1 MQLTHKFSLPL
12 IKPKPILPPTVVAA
26 QALETLTQDLGKHLL
41 TALRKHGRGG
51 IAESLYA
58 QMLKLSTS
66 DEKLKVE
73 LFRFVDV
80 LPTLKTPEAVM
91 QHLNEYLRQPGVK
104 LPAGGSK
111 LLTLAGKLPGGE
123 RLSEQ
128 VVQLGVQSMSQR
140 FIAGK
145 NANEVTSKL
154 LALRRNNMA
163 FTLDLLGEAVI
174 SETEAES
181 YQQKYLDIIAALTE
195 RARSWSANLQT
206 DGVPWG
212 NTKTS
217 EVLKTSEVSTMPR
230 VNASVKLS
238 SLYARF
244 DPMAAEATAEAVKA
258 RLRPI
263 LRLARERGA
272 QIHID
277 MEQYDYRDMTRRIF
291 MEIVNEPE
299 FCDWRD
305 IGIVVQAYLRDSEE
319 DLLLLL
325 ACAKQRGTPFW
336 IRLVKGAYWDYET
349 MLAAQRDYESPVFA
363 EKWQTD
369 ANYERLTEMLIANYQ
384 YLRPAIASHNVRSVA
399 HAQAVA
405 QQLNLPLGTVE
416 YQVLYGMGEAMGR
429 TLSAQGNRV
438 RVYVPFGEL
447 LPGMAYLVRRLLEN
461 TSNDSFVKQVELDH
475 CAAKALLAPPTRR
488 DVPVARLSP
497 PPAIKDAPP
506 AIKDAPPARL
516 YRNNPLIDF
525 AKAANQ
531 SQMQTALTLVQ
542 GQLGMTVPIVIGGDR
557 EAGEQLVARENPSKH
572 SQVVC
577 QVQYASVAQAQRAV
591 ALAEHLLPIWRDV
604 SVRERADVLRRVA
617 AEFER
622 RRHEINA
629 WMVMEVGKPWR
640 EADGDLAEAIDF
652 CTYYA
657 DEMARLAQP
666 RKRNV
671 PGEWNEYSYEAR
683 GVSVIIAPWNFP
695 LAILTGMTV
704 AALVAGNTVV
714 IKPAEQSSRVGYF
727 LMEALEAAG
736 LPKGVANFV
745 PGAGET
751 VGAALVADPRVAV
764 INFTGSKAV
773 GLHIMKEAADIKP
786 GQREIKHVVAELG
799 GKNAIIVDSDA
810 DLDEA
815 VLGVLHSVISF
826 GGQKCSA
833 CSRVIVVGPNYDA
846 FCARLKDAIHS
857 VKIGAADDPATSLG
871 PLVDAASQARI
882 QRYIEIGKQEGKL
895 LASIEPS
902 AELAAQGH
910 YVPAAVFTDC
920 DPRGRLCQE
929 EIFGPVLAV
938 LRARDLDEAMRIAD
952 DTPYALTGGFYSR
965 SPANIARVRREFRV
979 GNLYIN
985 RKITGALVDR
995 QPFGGGRMSGV
1006 GSKAGGPDYLLH
1018 FVLARTITEQVMR
1031 RGFAPVD

>member
-12 IKPKPILPPTVVAA
+12 IKTKPALPPEAVSA
-26 QALETLTQDLGKHLL
+26 QAIESVTQDLGKHLL
-41 TALRKHGRGG
+41 AALRKHGRGG

-91 QHLNEYLRQPGVK
+91 QHLHEYLRQPGVK

-111 LLTLAGKLPGGE
+111 LLTLAGKLPGGD
-123 RLSEQ
+123 RLSER

-145 NANEVTSKL
+145 NADEVTSKL

-174 SETEAES
+174 SETEAEG

-195 RARSWSANLQT
+195 RARGWSANLQT

-217 EVLKTSEVSTMPR
+217 EVFKTSEVSTMPR

-305 IGIVVQAYLRDSEE
+305 VGIVVQAYLRDSEE
-319 DLLLLL
+319 DLQLLL

-349 MLAAQRDYESPVFA
+349 MLAAQRDYASPVFA

-369 ANYERLTEMLIANYQ
+369 ANYERLSEILIANYQ

-475 CAAKALLAPPTRR
+475 RAAKTLLAPPIGKNAT
-488 DVPVARLSP
+488 
-497 PPAIKDAPP
+497 
-506 AIKDAPPARL
+506 KDAPPARL

-531 SQMQTALTLVQ
+531 SQMQTALALVQ

-557 EAGEQLVARENPSKH
+557 EIGEQLVARENPSNH
-572 SQVVC
+572 SQTVC

-591 ALAEHLLPIWRDV
+591 ALAERLLPVWRDV

-657 DEMARLAQP
+657 DEMERLAQP

-671 PGEWNEYSYEAR
+671 PGEWNEYSYDAR
-683 GVSVIIAPWNFP
+683 GVTVVIAPWNFP

-815 VLGVLHSVISF
+815 VLGVLHSVIGF

-833 CSRVIVVGPNYDA
+833 CSRVIVVGDNYDA
-846 FCARLKDAIHS
+846 FCVRLKDAIHS
-857 VKIGAADDPATSLG
+857 VKIGAADDPATTLG

-882 QRYIEIGKQEGKL
+882 QRYIEIGKQEGRL

-910 YVPAAVFTDC
+910 YVPAAAFIDC
-920 DPRGRLCQE
+920 DPHGRLCQE

-938 LRARDLDEAMRIAD
+938 LRAKNLDEAMHIAD

>member
-1 MQLTHKFSLPL
+1 MQLTRKIQLPFT
-12 IKPKPILPPTVVAA
+12 KPSATLDQQDTRTQA
-26 QALETLTQDLGKHLL
+26 QRIEDLTQQVGKDLLA
-41 TALRKHGRGG
+41 ALRKHGRGG

-104 LPAGGSK
+104 LPVGGDK
-111 LLTLAGKLPGGE
+111 LLNFANKLPGGE
-123 RLSEQ
+123 RLSERA
-128 VVQLGVQSMSQR
+128 VQLGVQTMSQR

-145 NANEVTSKL
+145 NADEVTSKL

-174 SETEAES
+174 SESEALT

-195 RARSWSANLQT
+195 RARGWSPNAQIDRIT
-206 DGVPWG
+206 WG
-212 NTKTS
+212 NSQAS

-244 DPMAAEATAEAVKA
+244 DPMAANATAEAVKA

-277 MEQYDYRDMTRRIF
+277 MEQYDYRDITRRIF
-291 MEIVNEPE
+291 IEIINEPE
-299 FCDWRD
+299 FRDWTD
-305 IGIVVQAYLRDSEE
+305 IGIVVQAYLRDSET
-319 DLLLLL
+319 DLQLLL
-325 ACAKQRGTPFW
+325 ACAKERGTPFW

-369 ANYERLTEMLIANYQ
+369 ANYEHLTAFLIANYQ
-384 YLRPAIASHNVRSVA
+384 HLRPAIASHNVRSVA
-399 HAQAVA
+399 HAQAIA
-405 QQLNLPLGTVE
+405 QQLGVPNSAVE

-429 TLSAQGNRV
+429 ALSAQGYRV

-475 CAAKALLAPPTRR
+475 KAAKALLAPPARR
-488 DVPVARLSP
+488 DASVTSLTANT
-497 PPAIKDAPP
+497 
-506 AIKDAPPARL
+506 DAPPARL
-516 YRNNPLIDF
+516 YRNNPLLDF
-525 AKAANQ
+525 AKVSNQ
-531 SQMQTALTLVQ
+531 THMQTALAQVQ
-542 GQLGMTVPIVIGGDR
+542 TQLGMTVPIVIGGER
-557 EAGEQLVARENPSKH
+557 ESGERVVARENPSNR
-572 SQVVC
+572 SQTVC
-577 QVQYASVAQAQRAV
+577 QVAYASVAQAQRAV
-591 ALAEHLLPIWRDV
+591 ALAERLLPVWRDV
-604 SVRERADVLRRVA
+604 SVRERADLLRRVA

-629 WMVMEVGKPWR
+629 WMVLEVGKPWR

-671 PGEWNEYSYEAR
+671 PGEWNEYVYDAR
-683 GVSVIIAPWNFP
+683 GVTVVIAPWNFP

-704 AALVAGNTVV
+704 AALVAGNPVV

-745 PGAGET
+745 PGEGEI

-815 VLGVLHSVISF
+815 VLGVLHSVIGF

-833 CSRVIVVGPNYDA
+833 CSRVIVIGDNYDA
-846 FCARLKDAIHS
+846 FCARLKEAIHS
-857 VKIGAADDPATSLG
+857 VNIGPADDPATTLG
-871 PLVDAASQARI
+871 PLVDAASQTRI
-882 QRYIEIGKQEGKL
+882 NRYIEIGKQEGRL
-895 LASIEPS
+895 LAAITPS

-910 YVPAAVFTDC
+910 YVPVAVFTDC
-920 DPRGRLCQE
+920 APNGRLCQE

-938 LRARDLDEAMRIAD
+938 LRAGDLDEALRIAD

-1031 RGFAPVD
+1031 RGFAPVE